1 MKKHY
6 LLLLPAALLLAG
18 GTAQAQGTELFFSEY
33 DEGSHQSTITYPGAT
48 SPSTGNER
56 AIEIFNPTTSAV
68 SLNAYS
74 IRRYSNGNTTG
85 ENLYEERLM
94 RTSGANNLA
103 RGAVFVVANPEAT
116 LPDIIANRSQIG
128 APRTASPATFPNVL
142 QTGGPMF
149 FNGNDAMALV
159 RYPSGTAG
167 QPNVSSGIIIDII
180 GVIGQ
185 NPPNFS
191 GSTTP
196 DGNWRGVNSADPI
209 YPGTTFIPDVRSE
222 NQSLRRRPTVF
233 RGVRSTVPT
242 VYSANGQYQ
251 SGYNISDEWEA
262 YSYAQAPG
270 TTTATTPPGKDQS
283 YAGLS
288 GHDYTGTY
296 GTYATT
302 ITATLQAFNEG
313 ISVYPNPASGGQ
325 ATVEIRGVKVGRLT
339 VINGLGQRIS
349 VQPRGLAT
357 EKVSL
362 DVSKLPAGLY
372 FVQCQSADGQ
382 HTIYKELM
390 VQ

>member
-6 LLLLPAALLLAG
+6 LLLPAALLLAG
-18 GTAQAQGTELFFSEY
+18 AAQAQGTELFFSEY
-33 DEGSHQSTITYPGAT
+33 DEGSHQSTIVYPGAT
-48 SPSTGNER
+48 TASTGNEK
-56 AIEIFNPTTSAV
+56 AIEIFNPTTTAV
-68 SLNAYS
+68 NLNPYS
-74 IRRYSNGNTTG
+74 IRRYSNGLTTG
-85 ENLYEERLM
+85 ANLYEERLM
-94 RTSGANNLA
+94 RTSGNNTLA
-103 RGAVFVVANPEAT
+103 RGAVFVIANPEAT
-116 LPDIIANRSQIG
+116 LRDIIENRSQIG
-128 APRTASPATFPNVL
+128 APRSGTVGTTPNVL
-142 QTGGPMF
+142 QSGGTIF

-167 QPNVSSGIIIDII
+167 MPNVTSGIIVDII

-191 GSTTP
+191 GTTTP
-196 DGNWRGVNSADPI
+196 DGNWRGVNPSDPI
-209 YPGTTFIPDVRSE
+209 FPGTNFIPDVRSE

-233 RGVRSTVPT
+233 IGVRSTVPT
-242 VYSANGQYQ
+242 VYNANGQYL
-251 SGYNISDEWEA
+251 SGYNISTEWEA

-288 GHDYTGTY
+288 GHNFTGTY
-296 GTYATT
+296 GTYAATVTT
-302 ITATLQAFNEG
+302 GALEAFNAG

-339 VINGLGQRIS
+339 VLNGLGQRIS

-357 EKVSL
+357 EKISL
-362 DVSKLPAGLY
+362 DVSGLRAGLY
-372 FVQCQSADGQ
+372 FVQCQSTDGQ
-382 HTIYKELM
+382 LTIYKELV